1 MRPGWTFAALV
12 SAMLVSG
19 CRRELPAEHPPQ
31 PLDGVRCVDGETVF
45 EDAAPDVMPRHR
57 TASFWTTRAG
67 DLADVPIMES
77 ASIEDMNRRYAANP
91 ELLRDPLGEA
101 ARDREAIARRWSERL
116 TWFQERLETGSYVE
130 PSPGA
135 LASARATMAAAI
147 PDEALHL
154 IAAESALWCVPTD
167 AGILSQARD
176 PAFDRNRCS
185 GLHPGELVL
194 ATHRSEDGAWVHVEA
209 GHADGWLRDPTWSA
223 PLSRAEARAYTR
235 DRPRVRVTDD
245 LSTDDA
251 SFRLRMGTSFP
262 LASVDSDARSGAP
275 TPALLPRSNAA
286 PVPLDSWDGLDGVAL
301 DPLPFTRRQVYELAF
316 ARLGEPYGW
325 GGYRE
330 NRDCSRLMLDL
341 LGTFGIQM
349 TRNSALQAT
358 MGARRVSLE
367 GMSDGDKL
375 ETLSR
380 LEREGLVLAY
390 MPGHIM
396 LYLGEDGGSHYALS
410 SLSEYL
416 RPCPQGGQETVR
428 LDRVEVTTLELGRGT
443 PRTSFVERL
452 STAVVFGP
460 A

>member
-1 MRPGWTFAALV
+1 M
-12 SAMLVSG
+12 
-19 CRRELPAEHPPQ
+19 C
-31 PLDGVRCVDGETVF
+31 
-45 EDAAPDVMPRHR
+45 
-57 TASFWTTRAG
+57 
-67 DLADVPIMES
+67 I
-77 ASIEDMNRRYAANP
+77 
-91 ELLRDPLGEA
+91 
-101 ARDREAIARRWSERL
+101 RDR
-116 TWFQERLETGSYVE
+116 
-130 PSPGA
+130 
-135 LASARATMAAAI
+135 
-147 PDEALHL
+147 
-154 IAAESALWCVPTD
+154 
-167 AGILSQARD
+167 
-176 PAFDRNRCS
+176 
-185 GLHPGELVL
+185 
-194 ATHRSEDGAWVHVEA
+194 
-209 GHADGWLRDPTWSA
+209 
-223 PLSRAEARAYTR
+223 
-235 DRPRVRVTDD
+235 
-245 LSTDDA
+245 
-251 SFRLRMGTSFP
+251 
-262 LASVDSDARSGAP
+262 
-275 TPALLPRSNAA
+275 
-286 PVPLDSWDGLDGVAL
+286 
-301 DPLPFTRRQVYELAF
+301 
-316 ARLGEPYGW
+316 PYGW